1 MYLVLEELW
10 DGINM
15 KNFIKKLF
23 GIAEMEEAL
32 AETQKKIAEAEA
44 QVTKAKESAEKAL
57 QDEARAKMTPKERA
71 NARGEAWVSVLDTH
85 VNKDNIK
92 NGFFELDWN
101 DLFIVQLKQAGYG
114 FDGDPEEEIVD
125 RWFRDI
131 VRNMLADEGMDT
143 GRGAGYINVIPINKN
158 QSEVS

>member
-1 MYLVLEELW
+1 MYLGSEEQW
-10 DGINM
+10 DGIDM
-15 KNFIKKLF
+15 KNFIKKIF
-23 GIAEMEEAL
+23 GINEMEEAL
-32 AETQKKIAEAEA
+32 AETQRKIAEAEA

-57 QDEARAKMTPKERA
+57 QEEEQAKMTPKERA
-71 NARGEAWVSVLDTH
+71 TAKGEPWVSVLDTH
-85 VNKDNIK
+85 VNKDNIR

-131 VRNMLADEGMDT
+131 VRNMLTEEGMDT
-143 GRGAGYINVIPINKN
+143 SRGAGYINVIPINKN